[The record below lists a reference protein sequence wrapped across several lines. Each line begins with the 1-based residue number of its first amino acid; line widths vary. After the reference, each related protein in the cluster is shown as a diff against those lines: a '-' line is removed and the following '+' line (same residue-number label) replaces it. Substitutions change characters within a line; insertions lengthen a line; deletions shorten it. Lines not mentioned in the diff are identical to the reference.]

1 MYTAAVA
8 GLTGAMPQLQ
18 ARPVNLALAGG
29 NDDIVRS
36 VVDNIQPAVEAAV
49 AQALRTLQVRFF
61 YRFVASLK
69 VSLYLI
75 QLLTDYLTHLLI
87 LRMPCLRNRKK
98 CPIFYYRLSAF

>member
-61 YRFVASLK
+61 IDLLH
-69 VSLYLI
+69 LY
-75 QLLTDYLTHLLI
+75 
-87 LRMPCLRNRKK
+87 K
-98 CPIFYYRLSAF
+98 SAFI